1 MVDLF
6 YHGLW
11 TIDQK
16 TNHMQIDKTTLA
28 DLSIFHSEEE
38 LSVVHFLDHTQ
49 TGGGRD
55 YLYDMIGKPLASVD
69 AILSNQ
75 QIIKELMQV
84 TDRWPVSITNGT
96 IMVIARFYESQINK
110 YPTQP
115 NVFNSF
121 TYKLFNAP
129 DFSLTRYT
137 ITHCIDFIKGMT
149 QVSTLLKESTQST
162 QLRIWAERIDMLLN
176 KGLIPEIGTQSKE
189 EMPNWRILSYADFIR
204 FHYKNQIFELID
216 LYSRIDAFLSLSIAC
231 KKYDFCFPEISLST
245 QPFIEATGLYHPL
258 LQTPTSYNVDMS
270 RDKNFLF
277 LTGANMAG
285 KSTFIKAVGV
295 SVYLAHL
302 GMGVPATK
310 MQLSLFDGLLS
321 NINVVDNIV
330 KGESYFFNEVQ
341 RIRNTIEKISDG
353 RNWLILIDELFKGT
367 NVQDAMKCSTTV
379 IEGLRKMKNVL
390 FILSTHLYEI
400 GEPLQQYSNIQFRY
414 FETSV
419 QDEQLVFSY
428 QLKEGISN
436 DRLGYLILRRE
447 GVVELLEKL

>member
-1 MVDLF
+1 
-6 YHGLW
+6 
-11 TIDQK
+11 
-16 TNHMQIDKTTLA
+16 MQIDKTTLA

-49 TGGGRD
+49 TSGGRE
-55 YLYDMIGKPLASVD
+55 YLYDMVSKPLATVE
-69 AILSNQ
+69 AIHNNQ
-75 QIIKELMQV
+75 QIIRELMQV
-84 TDRWPVSITNGT
+84 ADRWPASITNGT
-96 IMVIARFYESQINK
+96 VMVIARFYESQINK

-115 NVFNSF
+115 NTINSF

-149 QVSTLLKESTQST
+149 QLSSLLRENSSSN
-162 QLRIWAERIDMLLN
+162 QLRIWSERIDMLLN
-176 KGLIPEIGTQSKE
+176 KGIIPEMGTLSKDGLV
-189 EMPNWRILSYADFIR
+189 NWRMLTYAQFIR
-204 FHYKNQIFELID
+204 FHYKNQMFELID

-231 KKYDFCFPEISLST
+231 KKYDFSFPEIGVSE
-245 QPFIEATGLYHPL
+245 QPYIEATGLYHPL
-258 LQTPTSYNVDMS
+258 LQTPTAYDIDMS

-302 GMGVPATK
+302 GMGVPATT

-321 NINVVDNIV
+321 NINVVDNII

-419 QDEQLVFSY
+419 QNEQLVFSY

>member
-1 MVDLF
+1 
-6 YHGLW
+6 
-11 TIDQK
+11 
-16 TNHMQIDKTTLA
+16 MQIDKTTLA

-49 TGGGRD
+49 TTGGRE
-55 YLYDMIGKPLASVD
+55 YLYDMLAKPLSTVE
-69 AILSNQ
+69 AIQNNQ
-75 QIIKELMQV
+75 QTIRDLMQLI
-84 TDRWPVSITNGT
+84 DRWPITITNGT
-96 IMVIARFYESQINK
+96 VMVIARFYESQINK

-115 NVFNSF
+115 NALNSF
-121 TYKLFNAP
+121 FYKLLNAP
-129 DFSLTRYT
+129 DFSLTKYT
-137 ITHCIDFIKGMT
+137 VIHCIDFVKGMSELS
-149 QVSTLLKESTQST
+149 QLLKETTNSQ
-162 QLRIWAERIDMLLN
+162 QLQIWAQRIDMLLN
-176 KGLIPEIGTQSKE
+176 RSVIPEMCTQSKE
-189 EMPNWRILSYADFIR
+189 DLSNWKMLSYAQFIR
-204 FHYKNQIFELID
+204 FHYKNQFYELID
-216 LYSRIDAFLSLSIAC
+216 IYSRIDAYLSLSIAC
-231 KKYDFCFPEISLST
+231 KKYQFSFPEISKSD
-245 QPFIEATGLYHPL
+245 QPFIEASGLYHPL
-258 LQTPTSYNVDMS
+258 LHTPVSYDVEMR

-295 SVYLAHL
+295 SIYLTHI
-302 GMGVPATK
+302 GMGVPAQK

-321 NINVVDNIV
+321 NINVVDNII

-367 NVQDAMKCSTTV
+367 NVQDAMKCSSTV
-379 IEGLRKMKNVL
+379 IEGLLKMKNVL

-400 GEPLQQYSNIQFRY
+400 GEPLKQFQNIQFRY

-419 QDEQLVFSY
+419 SDEQLVFSY

>member
-1 MVDLF
+1 
-6 YHGLW
+6 
-11 TIDQK
+11 
-16 TNHMQIDKTTLA
+16 MQIDKTTLA

-49 TGGGRD
+49 TTGGRE
-55 YLYDMIGKPLASVD
+55 YLYDMLAKPLSTVE
-69 AILSNQ
+69 AIQNNQ
-75 QIIKELMQV
+75 QTIRELMQLI
-84 TDRWPVSITNGT
+84 DRWPITITNGT
-96 IMVIARFYESQINK
+96 VMVIARFYESQINK
-110 YPTQP
+110 YPIQP
-115 NVFNSF
+115 NAINSF
-121 TYKLFNAP
+121 FYKLFNAP
-129 DFSLTRYT
+129 DFSLTKYT
-137 ITHCIDFIKGMT
+137 VVHCIDFVKGMKELS
-149 QVSTLLKESTQST
+149 QLLTEANNSK
-162 QLRIWAERIDMLLN
+162 QLQIWAQRIDMLLN
-176 KGLIPEIGTQSKE
+176 KSVIPEMCTQSKE
-189 EMPNWRILSYADFIR
+189 DLSNWKMLSYAQFIR
-204 FHYKNQIFELID
+204 FHYKNQFFELID
-216 LYSRIDAFLSLSIAC
+216 IYSRIDAYLSLSIAC
-231 KKYDFCFPEISLST
+231 KKYNFTFPEVIQSE
-245 QPFIEATGLYHPL
+245 QPFIEASGLYHPL
-258 LQTPTSYNVDMS
+258 LHTPVSYDVEMS

-295 SVYLAHL
+295 SIYLTHI
-302 GMGVPATK
+302 GMGVPAKK

-321 NINVVDNIV
+321 NINVVDNII

-367 NVQDAMKCSTTV
+367 NVQDAMKCSSTV
-379 IEGLRKMKNVL
+379 IEGLLKMKNVL

-400 GEPLQQYSNIQFRY
+400 GEPLKQFQNIQFRY

-419 QDEQLVFSY
+419 SDEQLVFSY